1 MNTDSD
7 AHSSLE
13 QRQPLLSDNHE
24 HTPPLTTA
32 RRIINYFHKLNLTSL
47 LLLLFATLL
56 FILIIGLTPIL
67 YCVYIPSRIN
77 SALNPPPATVS
88 SSLTLHHCNIQS
100 ISGDVHPN
108 ITTSLSLSLT
118 IHDPPPLDMFMMSSF
133 LSVTAVDMARP
144 SSDPLYKQHLAR
156 LLLPE
161 LALPR
166 GIDDVP
172 ILYDAQVDQVNI
184 ALLEHLLH
192 SYMRSRNTTAWD
204 YTAQA
209 LSVFTIPHLGSWTVP
224 LVRQGSLFPLPLSDS
239 FPSNS
244 SLDLT
249 FQDPDIQTIPPAPG
263 SPISSPQYQLTTQ
276 IAFNNPFPIS
286 ISPLDWLVSIS
297 VYSHAI
303 HLADITLPDA
313 AISLTYGRNDHITIR
328 VLTDSTTHT
337 VLMDLIGKLSDGQ
350 DTLLTFR
357 DLNMQWFINL
367 VAKNRSRSVTV
378 LISTLPVTLVTGYM
392 VYERAVLG
400 KKQRN
405 YEDEFGPEFH
415 KGLRKM
421 YHDFNTPQPVES
433 VHTSLE

>member
-13 QRQPLLSDNHE
+13 QR
-24 HTPPLTTA
+24 
-32 RRIINYFHKLNLTSL
+32 
-47 LLLLFATLL
+47 
-56 FILIIGLTPIL
+56 LTPIL

-100 ISGDVHPN
+100 IS
-108 ITTSLSLSLT
+108 
-118 IHDPPPLDMFMMSSF
+118 DPRLI
-133 LSVTAVDMARP
+133 
-144 SSDPLYKQHLAR
+144 PLYKQHLAR

-166 GIDDVP
+166 GIDDIP

-357 DLNMQWFINL
+357 DLKCNI
-367 VAKNRSRSVTV
+367 
-378 LISTLPVTLVTGYM
+378 
-392 VYERAVLG
+392 
-400 KKQRN
+400 
-405 YEDEFGPEFH
+405 
-415 KGLRKM
+415 
-421 YHDFNTPQPVES
+421 
-433 VHTSLE
+433 